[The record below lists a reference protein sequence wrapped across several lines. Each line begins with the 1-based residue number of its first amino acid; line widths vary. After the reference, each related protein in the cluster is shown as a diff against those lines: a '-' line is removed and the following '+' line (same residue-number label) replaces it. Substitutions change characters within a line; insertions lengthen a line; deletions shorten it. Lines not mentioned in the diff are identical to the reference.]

1 MIQRIL
7 VLSLAVLFLSSCSN
21 RTRVAQ
27 HSTHKRGGNSNST
40 YRSIPKRADNAR
52 IATETTKSRTTESS
66 SGQYTYLRANG
77 LANNSRLIA
86 YVNDWLGTPHQMGGR
101 SKSGVDCSGFTS
113 LVMDNIYHLNFRG
126 TSADMAAQSEAI
138 DKRDLK
144 EGDLVFFK
152 IGSTRVSHVGVY
164 LSNGYFAHA
173 TLRRGVMI
181 SSLEESYYSKYFSSA
196 GRVSETASL
205 GSLQK

>member
-1 MIQRIL
+1 
-7 VLSLAVLFLSSCSN
+7 
-21 RTRVAQ
+21 
-27 HSTHKRGGNSNST
+27 
-40 YRSIPKRADNAR
+40 
-52 IATETTKSRTTESS
+52 
-66 SGQYTYLRANG
+66 
-77 LANNSRLIA
+77 
-86 YVNDWLGTPHQMGGR
+86 
-101 SKSGVDCSGFTS
+101 
-113 LVMDNIYHLNFRG
+113 
-126 TSADMAAQSEAI
+126 MAAQSEAV